1 MRLSHLTFTGADDAV
16 DPGELA
22 RLSAQAPLIEWG
34 LLLSAEDEG
43 RPRFPSRQWR
53 AEFLRAA
60 PLARRAA
67 HVCGP
72 GLLRGTTLPN
82 PSERCQRLQLNFSVD
97 DLEADAVQRWVDTW
111 QRGGDGAPSVWITQH
126 NAANAHLH
134 ERFVRPNDAPATAG
148 PRHAVLFD
156 ASGGR
161 GRVPGQWPRALPG
174 CDCGYAGGLGPE
186 TIALQLP
193 LIAAAAG
200 DARPTWIDMEGA
212 LRVDDRLDL
221 DRVRSVVESLR
232 SAAAGAALLPG
243 VRLVPRPAPETAS

>member
-34 LLLSAEDEG
+34 LLLSAEDQG

-60 PLARRAA
+60 PRARRAA

-72 GLLRGTTLPN
+72 GLLRGTAMPH
-82 PSERCQRLQLNFSVD
+82 PSERCQRMQLNFSAD
-97 DLEADAVQRWVDTW
+97 DLEADTVQRWVDVW
-111 QRGGDGAPSVWITQH
+111 QRGGDGSPSVWITQH

-134 ERFVRPNDAPATAG
+134 ERFVRPDGVQAKAG

-161 GRVPGQWPRALPG
+161 GRMPGHWPWALAG
-174 CDCGYAGGLGPE
+174 RDCGYAGGLGPE
-186 TIALQLP
+186 TIDLQLP

-200 DARPTWIDMEGA
+200 DVWPTWIDMEGA
-212 LRVDDRLDL
+212 LRVDDRFDL

-232 SAAAGAALLPG
+232 SAAGGAPLLPG
-243 VRLVPRPAPETAS
+243 VRLVLPSASETSS